1 MEILLTMVLLP
12 LLHRIPHHHL
22 VDLITIAVI
31 QDQARAHPSSSS
43 QSCESNKGMSVGAIV
58 GIILG
63 SVFLFFI
70 ALLAVVFCIRKKKRK
85 DGGAIVFQG
94 SRSAGTTDSRFPFV
108 FHLCS

>member
-1 MEILLTMVLLP
+1 
-12 LLHRIPHHHL
+12 
-22 VDLITIAVI
+22 
-31 QDQARAHPSSSS
+31 
-43 QSCESNKGMSVGAIV
+43 MSVGAIV

-94 SRSAGTTDSRFPFV
+94 SRSAGTTFLSFFICAPKVTISFEV
-108 FHLCS
+108 CILSHLIACLECGFLRGHEI